1 MTGGNVTRAAEVL
14 DIQFRS
20 MRYRVKKLGIERP

>member
-1 MTGGNVTRAAEVL
+1 MTDWNVTRAAAL
-14 DIQFRS
+14 LKIPFRS